1 MAFPSAAGYGNLPN
15 GVFTPVIYS
24 KRVLLT
30 LKKVAVVDEVTNT
43 EFQGEVA
50 NMGDTVRIIK
60 QPLMTVQSYTRG
72 QILQSQ
78 DIIDEDITLVVNKAV
93 SCQFYLDD
101 IEVRQS
107 HIDYMNL
114 TADAAAYAVRDNYD
128 STVLT
133 DMVTGVS
140 STNTMGT
147 TAAELNVGFGG
158 ADDYTPLDVLS
169 HLCTVLD
176 QQNVPDDGK
185 RFVVAN
191 PNFYE
196 ALRREDSKLI
206 QAQVISGG
214 KDESIIIN
222 ENLWSNYRLHGFKL
236 YKSNNTPVNATSTNP
251 VVLAGHTMATATA
264 ASILKN
270 EIVRSPNSF
279 GDINRTL
286 FVYGDKVL
294 RPSALALA
302 YINIVD
308 I

>member
-24 KRVLLT
+24 KRVLLS
-30 LKKVAVVDEVTNT
+30 LKKTAVVDEVTNT
-43 EFQGEVA
+43 EFQGEIS

-72 QILQSQ
+72 QIIQSQ
-78 DIIDEDITLVVNKAV
+78 DIVDEDITLVINQAFT
-93 SCQFYLDD
+93 CQFYLDD

-114 TADAAAYAVRDNYD
+114 TADAAAYAIRDKYD
-128 STVLT
+128 SGVLS
-133 DMVTGVS
+133 DMVSGVS

-147 TAAELNVGFGG
+147 TSVELNVGFGG
-158 ADDYTPLDVLS
+158 ADDYTPLDLLS
-169 HLCTVLD
+169 HLCTLLD
-176 QQNVPDDGK
+176 VQNVPDDGK
-185 RFVVAN
+185 RFIVAA
-191 PNFYE
+191 PSFYE

-206 QAQVISGG
+206 EAQVIGTG
-214 KDESIIIN
+214 ESSIVVN
-222 ENLWSNYRLHGFKL
+222 ENLWSKYRVHGFRL
-236 YKSNNTPVNATSTNP
+236 YKSNNTPINATSGNN

-270 EIVRSPNSF
+270 EIVRSPSSF

-302 YINIVD
+302 YANIIDV
-308 I
+308 

>member
-24 KRVLLT
+24 KRVLLS
-30 LKKVAVVDEVTNT
+30 LKKTAVVDEVTNT
-43 EFQGEVA
+43 EFQGEIS

-60 QPLMTVQSYTRG
+60 QPVMTVQSYTRG
-72 QILQSQ
+72 QVLQSQ
-78 DIIDEDITLVVNKAV
+78 DIVDEDITLVINQAFT
-93 SCQFYLDD
+93 CQFYLDD

-114 TADAAAYAVRDNYD
+114 TADAAAYAIRDRYD
-128 STVLT
+128 TGVLS
-133 DMVTGVS
+133 DMVSGVT

-147 TAAELNVGFGG
+147 TAAELNIGFGG
-158 ADDYTPLDVLS
+158 ADDYTPLDLLS
-169 HLCTVLD
+169 HLCTLLD
-176 QQNVPDDGK
+176 LQNVPDDGK
-185 RFVVAN
+185 RFVVAA
-191 PNFYE
+191 PGFYE

-206 QAQVISGG
+206 EAQVIGSG
-214 KDESIIIN
+214 ESSIVIN
-222 ENLWSNYRLHGFKL
+222 ENLWSKYRVHGFRL
-236 YKSNNTPVNATSTNP
+236 YKSNNTPTNATSGNN

-270 EIVRSPNSF
+270 EIVRSPSSF
-279 GDINRTL
+279 GDLNRTL

-294 RPSALALA
+294 RPSAMALA
-302 YINIVD
+302 YVNIID

>member
-1 MAFPSAAGYGNLPN
+1 MAFPSAAGYGNLPT

-30 LKKVAVVDEVTNT
+30 LKKTAVVDEVTNT
-43 EFQGEVA
+43 EFQGEIS

-60 QPLMTVQSYTRG
+60 QPLMAVQSYSRG
-72 QILQSQ
+72 QVIQSQ
-78 DIIDEDITLVVNKAV
+78 DIIDEDITLVINQAFT
-93 SCQFYLDD
+93 CQFYLDD

-114 TADAAAYAVRDNYD
+114 TADAAAYAIRDKYD
-128 STVLT
+128 AGVLS
-133 DMVTGVS
+133 DMVSGVS
-140 STNTMGT
+140 TANTMGT
-147 TAAELNVGFGG
+147 TSAELNVGFGG
-158 ADDYTPLDVLS
+158 ADDYTPLDLLS
-169 HLCTVLD
+169 HLCTLLD
-176 QQNVPDDGK
+176 VQNVPDDGK
-185 RFVVAN
+185 RFIVAA
-191 PNFYE
+191 PSFYE

-206 QAQVISGG
+206 EAQIIGTG
-214 KDESIIIN
+214 ESSIVVN
-222 ENLWSNYRLHGFKL
+222 ENLWSKYRVHGFRL
-236 YKSNNTPVNATSTNP
+236 YKSNNTPTNATSGNN

-270 EIVRSPNSF
+270 EIVRSPSSF

-294 RPSALALA
+294 RSSALGLA
-302 YINIVD
+302 YANIVD

>member
-24 KRVLLT
+24 KRVLLS
-30 LKKVAVVDEVTNT
+30 LKKTAVVDEVTNT
-43 EFQGEVA
+43 EFQGEIS

-60 QPLMTVQSYTRG
+60 QPVMTVQSYTRG
-72 QILQSQ
+72 QVIQSQ
-78 DIIDEDITLVVNKAV
+78 DIVDEDITLVINQAFT
-93 SCQFYLDD
+93 CQFYLDD

-114 TADAAAYAVRDNYD
+114 TADAAAYAIRDRYD
-128 STVLT
+128 SGVLG
-133 DMVTGVS
+133 DMVTGVN

-147 TAAELNVGFGG
+147 TAAELTIGFGG
-158 ADDYTPLDVLS
+158 ADDYTPLDLLS
-169 HLCTVLD
+169 HLCTLLD
-176 QQNVPDDGK
+176 VQNVPDDGK
-185 RFVVAN
+185 RFIVAA
-191 PNFYE
+191 PSFYE

-206 QAQVISGG
+206 EAQVIGSG
-214 KDESIIIN
+214 DSSIVIN
-222 ENLWSNYRLHGFKL
+222 ENLWSKYRVHGFRL
-236 YKSNNTPVNATSTNP
+236 YKSNNTPVNATSGNN

-302 YINIVD
+302 YANIIDV
-308 I
+308 

>member
-30 LKKVAVVDEVTNT
+30 LKKTAVVDEVTNT
-43 EFQGEVA
+43 EFQGEIS

-72 QILQSQ
+72 QVLQSQ
-78 DIIDEDITLVVNKAV
+78 DIVDEDITLIINQAFT
-93 SCQFYLDD
+93 CQFYLDD

-114 TADAAAYAVRDNYD
+114 TADAAAYAIRDKYD
-128 STVLT
+128 TGVLA
-133 DMVTGVS
+133 DMVSGVTS
-140 STNTMGT
+140 VNTIGT

-158 ADDYTPLDVLS
+158 ADDYTPLDLLS
-169 HLCTVLD
+169 RLCTLLD
-176 QQNVPDDGK
+176 VQNVPDDGK
-185 RFVVAN
+185 RFIVAA
-191 PNFYE
+191 PSFYE
-196 ALRREDSKLI
+196 ALRREDSKLVE
-206 QAQVISGG
+206 AQ
-214 KDESIIIN
+214 IIGNGEASVVVN
-222 ENLWSNYRLHGFKL
+222 ENLWSKLRIHGFRL
-236 YKSNNTPVNATSTNP
+236 YKSNNTPLNATSSNP

-279 GDINRTL
+279 GDLNRTL

-294 RPSALALA
+294 RPTALALA
-302 YINIVD
+302 YANIQD

>member
-30 LKKVAVVDEVTNT
+30 LKKTAVVDEVTNT
-43 EFQGEVA
+43 EFQGEIS

-72 QILQSQ
+72 QVLQSQ
-78 DIIDEDITLVVNKAV
+78 DIVDEDITLVINKAI

-128 STVLT
+128 STVLA
-133 DMVTGVS
+133 DMLAGIST
-140 STNTMGT
+140 TNTLGT
-147 TAAELNVGFGG
+147 TSVELNIGFGG

-169 HLCTVLD
+169 RLCTLLD
-176 QQNVPDDGK
+176 VQNVPDDGK
-185 RFVVAN
+185 RFLVAA
-191 PNFYE
+191 PSFYE

-206 QAQVISGG
+206 EAQVIGG
-214 KDESIIIN
+214 GNESIVIN
-222 ENLWSNYRLHGFKL
+222 ENLWSKYRVHGFRL
-236 YKSNNTPVNATSTNP
+236 YKSNNTPINSTSGNN
-251 VVLAGHTMATATA
+251 VLLAGHTMATATA

-294 RPSALALA
+294 RTSSLATA
-302 YINIVD
+302 YVNIQD

>member
-1 MAFPSAAGYGNLPN
+1 MAFPSASGYGNLPN

-30 LKKVAVVDEVTNT
+30 LKKTAVVDEVTNT
-43 EFQGEVA
+43 EFQGEIS

-72 QILQSQ
+72 QVLQSQ
-78 DIIDEDITLVVNKAV
+78 DIIDEDITLVINQAS

-114 TADAAAYAVRDNYD
+114 TADAAAYAIRDSYD
-128 STVLT
+128 STVLGG
-133 DMVTGVS
+133 MVTGVAS
-140 STNTMGT
+140 ANTLGT
-147 TAAELNVGFGG
+147 TAAEMNVGFGG
-158 ADDYTPLDVLS
+158 GDDLTPLDLLS
-169 HLCTVLD
+169 RLCTYLD
-176 QQNVPDDGK
+176 LVNVPDDGK
-185 RFVVAN
+185 RFVVAA
-191 PNFYE
+191 PGFYE

-206 QAQVISGG
+206 EAQVISGG
-214 KDESIIIN
+214 KDESIVIN
-222 ENLWSNYRLHGFKL
+222 ENLWSKYRVHGFRL
-236 YKSNNTPVNATSTNP
+236 FKSNNTPTNATSGNN
-251 VVLAGHTMATATA
+251 VILAGHTMATATA

-286 FVYGDKVL
+286 FVYGYKVL
-294 RPSALALA
+294 RPTSMALA
-302 YINIVD
+302 YANIVD

>member
-30 LKKVAVVDEVTNT
+30 LKKTAVVDEVTNT
-43 EFQGEVA
+43 EFQGEIS

-72 QILQSQ
+72 QVIQSQ
-78 DIIDEDITLVVNKAV
+78 DIIDEDITLVINQAFT
-93 SCQFYLDD
+93 CQFYLDD

-114 TADAAAYAVRDNYD
+114 TADAAAYAVRDKYD
-128 STVLT
+128 SGVLT
-133 DMVTGVS
+133 DMVNGVAAA
-140 STNTMGT
+140 NVIGT
-147 TAAELNVGFGG
+147 TGSELNVGFGG
-158 ADDYTPLDVLS
+158 ADDYTPLDLLS
-169 HLCTVLD
+169 HLCTSLD
-176 QQNVPDDGK
+176 VQNVPDDGK
-185 RFVVAN
+185 RFIVAA
-191 PNFYE
+191 PSFYE

-206 QAQVISGG
+206 EAQVIGSG
-214 KDESIIIN
+214 ESSIVIN
-222 ENLWSNYRLHGFKL
+222 ENLWSKYRVHGFRL
-236 YKSNNTPVNATSTNP
+236 YKSNNTPLNATSGNP
-251 VVLAGHTMATATA
+251 VVLVGHTMATATA

-270 EIVRSPNSF
+270 EIVRSPSSF

-294 RPSALALA
+294 RPSALGLA
-302 YINIVD
+302 YVNIQD

>member
-60 QPLMTVQSYTRG
+60 QPLMTVQAYTRG
-72 QILQSQ
+72 QVLQSQ
-78 DIIDEDITLVVNKAV
+78 DIIDEDITLVVNQAI

-107 HIDYMNL
+107 HIDYMNM

-128 STVLT
+128 TTVLAG
-133 DMVTGVS
+133 MSSGVS
-140 STNTMGT
+140 STNVMGT
-147 TAAELNVGFGG
+147 TTTELNVGFGG
-158 ADDYTPLDVLS
+158 ANDYTPLDVLS
-169 HLCTVLD
+169 HLCTLLD
-176 QQNVPDDGK
+176 VQNVPDDGK
-185 RFVVAN
+185 RFVVAY
-191 PNFYE
+191 PSFYE

-206 QAQVISGG
+206 ESQVISGG
-214 KDESIIIN
+214 KEDSVIIN

-236 YKSNNTPVNATSTNP
+236 FKSNNTPINSTSGNP
-251 VVLAGHTMATATA
+251 VLLAGHTMATATA

-286 FVYGDKVL
+286 FVYGYKVL
-294 RPSALALA
+294 RPSALAQA

-308 I
+308 V